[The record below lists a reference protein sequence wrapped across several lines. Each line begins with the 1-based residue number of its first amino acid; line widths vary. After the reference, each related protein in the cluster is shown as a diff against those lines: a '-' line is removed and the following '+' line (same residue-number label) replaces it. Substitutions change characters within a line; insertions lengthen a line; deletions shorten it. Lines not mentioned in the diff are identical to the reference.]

1 MLSFINPEDITHAL
15 AERVKLSRLAE
26 NFSRKSLAERS
37 GVSEA
42 SIKRFETTGEI
53 ALLALLKLAYAL
65 GSMQEFDKVFAPKEI
80 ISIKDITKKQRARGR
95 R

>member
-1 MLSFINPEDITHAL
+1 MLSFINPEDTTHAL

-26 NFSRKSLAERS
+26 NFSRKSLSERS

>member
-1 MLSFINPEDITHAL
+1 MLSLISPEEAMYQL
-15 AERVKLSRLAE
+15 AERVKQSRLAE
-26 NFSRKSLAERS
+26 NFSRKSLSERS

-53 ALLALLKLAYAL
+53 ALLALLKLSYAL
-65 GSMQEFDKVFAPKEI
+65 GSMQDFDKVFAPKDV

-95 R
+95 S

>member
-1 MLSFINPEDITHAL
+1 
-15 AERVKLSRLAE
+15 
-26 NFSRKSLAERS
+26 
-37 GVSEA
+37 
-42 SIKRFETTGEI
+42 
-53 ALLALLKLAYAL
+53 L

>member
-1 MLSFINPEDITHAL
+1 LSFINPEDTTHAL
-15 AERVKLSRLAE
+15 AERGKLSRLAE

-42 SIKRFETTGEI
+42 PIKRFETTGEI

>member
-1 MLSFINPEDITHAL
+1 MLSFISPEEAMYQL
-15 AERVKLSRLAE
+15 AERVKQSRLAE
-26 NFSRKSLAERS
+26 NFSRKSLSERS

-53 ALLALLKLAYAL
+53 ALLALLKLSYAL
-65 GSMQEFDKVFAPKEI
+65 GSMQEFDKVFAPKDV

>member
-1 MLSFINPEDITHAL
+1 MLSFINPKDITHAL

>member
-1 MLSFINPEDITHAL
+1 MLSFISPEEAMYQL
-15 AERVKLSRLAE
+15 AERVKQSRLAE
-26 NFSRKSLAERS
+26 NFSRKSLSERS

-53 ALLALLKLAYAL
+53 ALLSLLKLSYAL
-65 GSMQEFDKVFAPKEI
+65 GSMQDFDKVFAPKDV

-95 R
+95 S

>member
-1 MLSFINPEDITHAL
+1 MLSFINPKDTTHAL

>member
-1 MLSFINPEDITHAL
+1 MLSLINPEDTMCQL

-53 ALLALLKLAYAL
+53 ALLA
-65 GSMQEFDKVFAPKEI
+65 
-80 ISIKDITKKQRARGR
+80 
-95 R
+95 

>member
-1 MLSFINPEDITHAL
+1 MLSLINPEDAMYLL
-15 AERVKLSRLAE
+15 AERVKQSRLAE
-26 NFSRKSLAERS
+26 NFSRKSLSERS

-53 ALLALLKLAYAL
+53 ALLSLLKLSYAL
-65 GSMQEFDKVFAPKEI
+65 GSMQDFDKVFAPKDV

>member
-1 MLSFINPEDITHAL
+1 MLSFINPEDTTHAL

-26 NFSRKSLAERS
+26 NFSRKSLSERS

-65 GSMQEFDKVFAPKEI
+65 GSLQEFDKVFAPKEI

>member
-1 MLSFINPEDITHAL
+1 MLSFISPEEAMYQL
-15 AERVKLSRLAE
+15 AERVKQSRLAE
-26 NFSRKSLAERS
+26 NFSRKSLSERS

-53 ALLALLKLAYAL
+53 ALLALLKLSYAL
-65 GSMQEFDKVFAPKEI
+65 GSMQDFDKVFAPKDV

>member
-1 MLSFINPEDITHAL
+1 MLAFINPEDTMYQL
-15 AERVKLSRLAE
+15 AERVKLVRLAE

-53 ALLALLKLAYAL
+53 ALLGLLKLAYAL

>member
-1 MLSFINPEDITHAL
+1 MLSFISPEEAMYQL
-15 AERVKLSRLAE
+15 AERVKQSRLAE
-26 NFSRKSLAERS
+26 NFSRKSLSERS

-53 ALLALLKLAYAL
+53 ALLSLLKLSYAL
-65 GSMQEFDKVFAPKEI
+65 GSMQDFDKVFAPKDV